1 MNVVTLYVGEDR
13 IKYYVHEDTLC
24 RLPFFRAA
32 LQGNFKE
39 AQEKTINMPEDD
51 PEAVSCLI
59 EWLYTG
65 GVTYSEEVKLHE
77 TTIRLRQ
84 VSEASRG
91 SPTFLEGLFYLE
103 VLTVAFKYDCLEL
116 YHEMRRKFY
125 KIQEALSD
133 IKIFRLFKSA
143 HSLGPGVQILIYSP
157 LIPAAESTRLWYRR
171 ITKNNLQE
179 VESTLEAYPQ
189 MSISI
194 LDTLSAKPSSSV
206 DASTSDD

>member
-1 MNVVTLYVGEDR
+1 MNMATLYVGEDR
-13 IKYYVHEDTLC
+13 IRYYAHEDTLC
-24 RLPFFRAA
+24 QLPFFRAA

-65 GVTYSEEVKLHE
+65 SVTYNEKSKLHE

-84 VSEASRG
+84 VSEASRE
-91 SPTFLEGLFYLE
+91 SPAFLEGLFYLE
-103 VLTVAFKYDCLEL
+103 VLSVAFKYDCLEL
-116 YHEMRRKFY
+116 YHEMGRKFY
-125 KIQEALSD
+125 KIQGALSD

-143 HSLGPGVQILIYSP
+143 HSLGPGVAILIYSP
-157 LIPAAESTRLWYRR
+157 LIPVVESTLLWYRR
-171 ITKNNLQE
+171 ITKNNLLE

-194 LDTLSAKPSSSV
+194 LDTLSARDPSSHWRLLF
-206 DASTSDD
+206 D